1 MNWFAALLLFR
12 WSWLLIV
19 LHPLLPE
26 PLPVAALTPAPPLPP
41 LPTTGCPPLA
51 PPLATPLP
59 PPPPP
64 PAPPL
69 PAYAQDSS
77 LLLQLLL
84 DRRFCLE

>member
-19 LHPLLPE
+19 LHPLLPV
-26 PLPVAALTPAPPLPP
+26 PFALAALTPAPPLP
-41 LPTTGCPPLA
+41 TTGCPLLALPLA
-51 PPLATPLP
+51 PPLP

-64 PAPPL
+64 APL

>member
-19 LHPLLPE
+19 LHPLPPV
-26 PLPVAALTPAPPLPP
+26 PLPVAALTPAAPPLPL

-51 PPLATPLP
+51 LPLAPPFP
-59 PPPPP
+59 PPTPP
-64 PAPPL
+64 PPL